1 MKLLTPG
8 AGLIFWQVIIA
19 AQLLLLLVSW
29 IMILISSKIDPTRK
43 IIWLSGTLFLPVIGP
58 LLFLLSYRTLSSN

>member
-1 MKLLTPG
+1 MELLTPG
-8 AGLIFWQVIIA
+8 AGLIFWQVMIG

-29 IMILISSKIDPTRK
+29 IMILISSKIDPTKK

-58 LLFLLSYRTLSSN
+58 LVFLLSFRSFSRN